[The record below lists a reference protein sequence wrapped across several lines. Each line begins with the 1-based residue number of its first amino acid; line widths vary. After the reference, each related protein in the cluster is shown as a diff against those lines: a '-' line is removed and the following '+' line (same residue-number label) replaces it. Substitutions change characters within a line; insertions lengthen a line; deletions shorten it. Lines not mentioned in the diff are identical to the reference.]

1 MMKKFIE
8 TPPDETIIDQWQ
20 SQIFARLLMKATV
33 VFVSDADDE
42 LVSDL
47 HMVPAHSMEEALQK
61 ADEILAAKGI
71 TGGKILAI
79 PDGVSVMVL

>member
-1 MMKKFIE
+1 
-8 TPPDETIIDQWQ
+8 
-20 SQIFARLLMKATV
+20 MKATV
-33 VFVSDADDE
+33 VFISDADDE

-61 ADEILAAKGI
+61 ADEILAEKGI
-71 TGGKILAI
+71 TNGKILAI

>member
-1 MMKKFIE
+1 MKKFVE

-33 VFVSDADDE
+33 VFISDADDE

-71 TGGKILAI
+71 TNGKILAI